1 MPKVFR
7 KSVTITPQ
15 PPKGTIEESSF
26 AREEGSFARLRK
38 KVLGLFTDQ
47 ARLTQQQYEEMLSG
61 LRSVSQVD
69 GTHQERITS
78 LHQLLSDPDLSRSER
93 LRYMRELAELLRLVG
108 KTRDAEIACQAIEAL
123 EDIYSEV

>member
-7 KSVTITPQ
+7 KSVTITPR
-15 PPKGTIEESSF
+15 PSEGAIEKG
-26 AREEGSFARLRK
+26 GFARLRK

-61 LRSVSQVD
+61 LRSVSQVN
-69 GTHQERITS
+69 GVHQERITS
-78 LHQLLSDPDLSRSER
+78 LHQLLSEPDLSHSER